1 MNDGGEG
8 CGQNGW
14 PGGGGWRAGVRQG
27 RDGGEAGGGQEVDR
41 AGPGRFTWEGEG
53 VAGGGVERRGAGEAG
68 GGCELSRD
76 ETGDGGVGVKR
87 KAVGGRGVG
96 AEVSAGPNALS
107 TLPATPHTT
116 QKRAFAFICFCRV
129 RTNVTT
135 KKSTK
140 NFAVRASHEDRR
152 SPHFSG
158 E

>member
-1 MNDGGEG
+1 MTGERVVARMGGLEEEVG
-8 CGQNGW
+8 GRCETGARRRR
-14 PGGGGWRAGVRQG
+14 GGGRT
-27 RDGGEAGGGQEVDR
+27 GGGPSGAGEV
-41 AGPGRFTWEGEG
+41 PWEGEG
-53 VAGGGVERRGAGEAG
+53 VTGEGVERRGAGEAG

-76 ETGDGGVGVKR
+76 EKGDEGVGVKR
-87 KAVGGRGVG
+87 KAVGRGEG